1 MESVS
6 VGLISPPWPTF
17 RWPSV
22 CEPSSWTFVLEPKLL
37 GLLIDFFL
45 DTGKTFGNKS
55 LLQVHNLM
63 FGDDDNDEGL
73 AIMLL
78 MKYLSFAGGDDAG
91 EEQFTSSISPTLKMM
106 DYMD

>member
-1 MESVS
+1 MIINNNIIWFFI
-6 VGLISPPWPTF
+6 LFDFIW
-17 RWPSV
+17 
-22 CEPSSWTFVLEPKLL
+22 
-37 GLLIDFFL
+37 LLIFP
-45 DTGKTFGNKS
+45 GNRKTLGNKS
-55 LLQVHNLM
+55 SLQVHNLM
-63 FGDDDNDEGL
+63 FGDDDIDEGL

>member
-1 MESVS
+1 MALSV
-6 VGLISPPWPTF
+6 
-17 RWPSV
+17 
-22 CEPSSWTFVLEPKLL
+22 WTILL
-37 GLLIDFFL
+37 NIGVRTKIIRVDDWSFL
-45 DTGKTFGNKS
+45 GTGKTLGNKS

-73 AIMLL
+73 TIMLL